1 MAVVGRARKAK
12 VADKPEVKQKSVKVI
27 NIALKP
33 RVSEKSYALS
43 EKLNTY
49 IFDVPAT
56 SNKLDI
62 AEAVKSQFE
71 VNVTAVRIA
80 SIPGKA
86 VRAYRNR
93 GRKSI
98 NAKRSD
104 LRKAYVTLKEGDKLP
119 IFAAVEEPTA
129 PTKENK

>member
-1 MAVVGRARKAK
+1 MAVIGKSKTKTAAK
-12 VADKPEVKQKSVKVI
+12 QPAVKPKEVKLV

-33 RVSEKSYALS
+33 RASEKSYALS
-43 EKLNTY
+43 EKLNTF
-49 IFDVPAT
+49 IFDVPSSA
-56 SNKLDI
+56 NKFDI
-62 AEAVKSQFE
+62 AAAVKSQFG
-71 VNVTAVRIA
+71 VTVTGVRIA
-80 SIPGKA
+80 GVPGKA

-119 IFAAVEEPTA
+119 IFAAVDEPKAPEE
-129 PTKENK
+129 KK